1 MLQCIATAPVV
12 AGAKRNELGSQTPQ
26 STSRRLVLQVRPC
39 TDKWSRWTGRMRRY
53 PGGGRGRA
61 SRRAVVRPV
70 RRSVPSAPRRIVSLS
85 SPPTRAAGS
94 TLLRAMPRL
103 AGDRGPVCRRAAQ
116 LRAGRSARWSPPQT
130 ISRCF
135 WRILQAVSTRRRAM
149 PMRAGGL
156 GRGCQKAEARPA
168 RRSPRWWRGRAA
180 SRCFSPIPRVVST
193 RRRATPPTAGARGQV
208 SQRAGV
214 RLAVLISAVL
224 IAPKRVALFLAD
236 SEGGIYAT
244 ELQLS

>member
-85 SPPTRAAGS
+85 SSPTRAAGS

-103 AGDRGPVCRRAAQ
+103 AGARGPGCRRAAQ

-135 WRILQAVSTRRRAM
+135 WRICRRCLHDVGQRRRRLA
-149 PMRAGGL
+149 PVDKCR
-156 GRGCQKAEARPA
+156 RGQEHAWRYDQRGAHRTKAC
-168 RRSPRWWRGRAA
+168 G
-180 SRCFSPIPRVVST
+180 VVS
-193 RRRATPPTAGARGQV
+193 RRFGGWYLCNRTSALVEPSYRGQTTV
-208 SQRAGV
+208 
-214 RLAVLISAVL
+214 
-224 IAPKRVALFLAD
+224 F
-236 SEGGIYAT
+236 
-244 ELQLS
+244 

>member
-1 MLQCIATAPVV
+1 LLQCIATAPVV

-85 SPPTRAAGS
+85 SSPTRAAGS
-94 TLLRAMPRL
+94 TSTSGNATASWRPWTGVSEGSTTPGGTISAVVTAANNIALFL
-103 AGDRGPVCRRAAQ
+103 ADSAGGVYTTSGSADAGWRPWTRVSE
-116 LRAGRSARWSPPQT
+116 GRSTPGAPITALVAGP
-130 ISRCF
+130 SRLTLF
-135 WRILQAVSTRRRAM
+135 LAD
-149 PMRAGGL
+149 PAGGVYTTSGNAADGWRPWTSVAE
-156 GRGCQKAEARPA
+156 GR
-168 RRSPRWWRGRAA
+168 
-180 SRCFSPIPRVVST
+180 ST
-193 RRRATPPTAGARGQV
+193 PGGT
-208 SQRAGV
+208 
-214 RLAVLISAVL
+214 ISAVL

>member
-1 MLQCIATAPVV
+1 MRFLLHSRPLTSGTLVRFEVREARLLQCIATAPVV

-85 SPPTRAAGS
+85 SSPTRAAGS

-135 WRILQAVSTRRRAM
+135 WRILQAVSTRRRA
-149 PMRAGGL
+149 
-156 GRGCQKAEARPA
+156 
-168 RRSPRWWRGRAA
+168 
-180 SRCFSPIPRVVST
+180 
-193 RRRATPPTAGARGQV
+193 TPPTAGARGQV
-208 SQRAGV
+208 SQRAGA
-214 RLAVLISAVL
+214 RLAVRSARCSSHQSVWRCFSPIRRVVSMQPNFSSRRAFISGADHG
-224 IAPKRVALFLAD
+224 FL
-236 SEGGIYAT
+236 SNRSCP
-244 ELQLS
+244 LCW

>member
-1 MLQCIATAPVV
+1 MLQCIGTPPGV
-12 AGAKRNELGSQTPQ
+12 AGEKRNKLRSQEPQ

-85 SPPTRAAGS
+85 SSPTRAAGS
-94 TLLRAMPRL
+94 TSTSVNATASWRPWTGVSEGSTTPGGTISAVVTAANNIALFL
-103 AGDRGPVCRRAAQ
+103 ADSAGGVYTTSGNAADGW
-116 LRAGRSARWSPPQT
+116 RPWTSVAEGRSTP
-130 ISRCF
+130 
-135 WRILQAVSTRRRAM
+135 
-149 PMRAGGL
+149 GG
-156 GRGCQKAEARPA
+156 
-168 RRSPRWWRGRAA
+168 
-180 SRCFSPIPRVVST
+180 T
-193 RRRATPPTAGARGQV
+193 
-208 SQRAGV
+208 
-214 RLAVLISAVL
+214 ISAVL